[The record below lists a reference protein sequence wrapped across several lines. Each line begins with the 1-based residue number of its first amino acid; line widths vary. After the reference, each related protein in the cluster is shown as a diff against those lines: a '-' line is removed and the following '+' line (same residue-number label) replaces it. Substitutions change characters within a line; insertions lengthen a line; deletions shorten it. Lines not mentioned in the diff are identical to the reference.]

1 VDECCARAE
10 GLIKNMRD
18 REISEV
24 QQRHDYCMHRG
35 VRAHSRITHS
45 CHVRGHIRADAVA
58 GSNELIEED
67 EISNISERE
76 RSSTRAA
83 VLYANFELLTSR
95 RGTLR
100 LSFEDPYSQSHRN
113 QTLHHQGLLQGH
125 FRLLMFALYQRT
137 NPLLYHHPNAS

>member
-1 VDECCARAE
+1 MDECCARAE

-18 REISEV
+18 HEISEV

-76 RSSTRAA
+76 IVNTG
-83 VLYANFELLTSR
+83 

-100 LSFEDPYSQSHRN
+100 
-113 QTLHHQGLLQGH
+113 
-125 FRLLMFALYQRT
+125 
-137 NPLLYHHPNAS
+137 